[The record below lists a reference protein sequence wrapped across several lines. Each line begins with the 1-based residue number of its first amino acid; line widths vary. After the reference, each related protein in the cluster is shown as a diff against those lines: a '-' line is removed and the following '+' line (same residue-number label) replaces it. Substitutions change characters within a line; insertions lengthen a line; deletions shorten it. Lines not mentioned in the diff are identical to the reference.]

1 MNLRKDHYRERR
13 THAQASSSSYSG
25 KRVPLSFSSRVGA
38 SARSAVS
45 ASDAVSPRPGSAKHS
60 PRGWWCARVARKGR
74 VLNVVTRGT
83 GHLARLASFLARRGE
98 RNAASAARRRRA
110 QRFKELRAVAV
121 LPTWPGAAPF
131 RLVFS
136 TSQPFV
142 TYRQGGVACAASL
155 RRHSATRI
163 SSESSK
169 FTLCG
174 GSLGSC
180 VDEERSQLRELM

>member
-45 ASDAVSPRPGSAKHS
+45 ASDAVSPRPGSATHS

-131 RLVFS
+131 RLFFFS
-136 TSQPFV
+136 PHFNRSSRTDK
-142 TYRQGGVACAASL
+142 VAWPVPLRCEGTARRESRARAQNLLYAVDHLARVSMKSAAS
-155 RRHSATRI
+155 
-163 SSESSK
+163 
-169 FTLCG
+169 
-174 GSLGSC
+174 C
-180 VDEERSQLRELM
+180 VN

>member
-38 SARSAVS
+38 SAQSAVS

-131 RLVFS
+131 RLVFFHIS
-136 TSQPFV
+136 TVRHVPTRWRGLCRFV
-142 TYRQGGVACAASL
+142 AKAQRDANL
-155 RRHSATRI
+155 
-163 SSESSK
+163 E
-169 FTLCG
+169 
-174 GSLGSC
+174 
-180 VDEERSQLRELM
+180 RELKIYSMRWITWLVCR